1 MARWLHYIDEQ
12 GLQTWRANGAGM
24 RSLRAY
30 PANEA
35 GVQAFGHWL
44 RDGGR
49 RGVHTLLVE
58 VPDEDFKNDAIPS
71 VTGADRRALLERKLQ
86 QNFFGTPYA
95 TTISLGRESD
105 GRRDERVLYAAL
117 TRPQTIEPWIGAL
130 RMHGAAVSAIL
141 TPSLLTGP
149 LLAALRP
156 PTGRGLL
163 ITLSPAGVRQI
174 FIDEGRLKF
183 SRLSQRANGDFS
195 QWGVD
200 CVREAQ
206 KLYQYLQAQRWLPR
220 GARLP
225 VWVLLHRNDAL
236 REEDPAEADNL
247 DLHAFDIQALASQLG
262 VRDTLADSD
271 SRPIF
276 LRLAQRA
283 SNVTQLAP
291 AADTRYFRLRRARNA
306 IVASGVLAFAMLSTA
321 AVISA
326 VDVHRLRTDA
336 ERSSQDALR
345 EEARYRELV
354 ATLPQLPASLETLR
368 DVVSRID
375 ERSTQAPDMRT
386 ALTAL
391 SRALDR
397 FPEIE
402 LDRVEWRIDNAGAD
416 ADPRSLPA
424 KAPTQTTVIT
434 AHLPD
439 SAAGDPRT
447 TLSRIRDFANSLRQD
462 TGAEVTLPRLP
473 FDAESNKTLRSER
486 PATSTGVT
494 FEMRFVLP
502 GGTR

>member
-1 MARWLHYIDEQ
+1 MARWLHYIDEH
-12 GLQTWRANGAGM
+12 GLQTWRAGAAGM

-30 PANEA
+30 PSNEDGA
-35 GVQAFGHWL
+35 QAFGHWL

-58 VPDEDFKNDAIPS
+58 IADEDFKNDTIPS
-71 VTGADRRALLERKLQ
+71 VTGADRRALLTRKVQ

-95 TTISLGRESD
+95 TTISLGREPD

-117 TRPQTIEPWIGAL
+117 TRPQSIEPWIGAL
-130 RMHGAAVSAIL
+130 RMHSAAVSAIL
-141 TPSLLTGP
+141 TPSLLASP
-149 LLAALRP
+149 LLAAMRP

-163 ITLSPAGVRQI
+163 ITLSPAGIRQM

-183 SRLSQRANGDFS
+183 SRLSQRTNGDFS
-195 QWGVD
+195 QWGAD
-200 CVREAQ
+200 CAREAQ

-236 REEDPAEADNL
+236 HEADLVDADSL
-247 DLHAFDIQALASQLG
+247 DFHTLDIQALAHQIG

-276 LRLAQRA
+276 LRLALRA
-283 SNVTQLAP
+283 RNVAQLAP
-291 AADTRYFRLRRARNA
+291 ASDTRYFRLRCARNA
-306 IVASGVLAFAMLSTA
+306 IVASGVLVFAMLSTA
-321 AVISA
+321 AAVSA
-326 VDVHRLRTDA
+326 WDAHRLRADA
-336 ERSSQDALR
+336 MQSSEDASH
-345 EEARYRELV
+345 EETRYQELV

-368 DVVSRID
+368 DVVSRLD
-375 ERSTQAPDMRT
+375 ERSAQTPDMRN
-386 ALTAL
+386 ALSAL

-402 LDRVEWRIDNAGAD
+402 LDRVEWRTDGAPSD
-416 ADPRSLPA
+416 TAPGAMPS
-424 KAPTQTTVIT
+424 KSPTQVTVVT

-439 SAAGDPRT
+439 SAAADARAALG
-447 TLSRIRDFANSLRQD
+447 RIRDFASSLRQD
-462 TGAEVTLPRLP
+462 TGADVSLPRLP

-486 PATSTGVT
+486 PAASTGVS

-502 GGTR
+502 GGGR